1 MKMSKEKFHTKMV
14 RRYRA
19 LEGSDF
25 EMVSVRNDEE
35 KTTYKIKGTP
45 IVYNREVVLYE
56 NQHFRLSEIIET
68 GAARE
73 ALVRAEQVLL
83 WNHESSK
90 PMAARKNNTLS
101 VREDV
106 NGVYIEADVS
116 GTVWGRDGFEAINS
130 GLVDKMS
137 FGFYVNED
145 GYTEER
151 FVESG
156 KRCCKRSIKKL
167 ERVVDFSPVTYPAYQ
182 DTDVQARDVENIQTD
197 FDTDE
202 AEKDK
207 QREKLRAQ
215 IDELKKLVE
224 KHDK

>member
-1 MKMSKEKFHTKMV
+1 MIKEKLQ
-14 RRYRA
+14 RRFIA
-19 LEGSDF
+19 LEGSDILTLR
-25 EMVSVRNDEE
+25 SDDAE
-35 KTTYKIKGTP
+35 KPAYKIKGTP

-56 NQHFRLSEIIET
+56 NQHFRLTEIIET

-73 ALVRAEQVLL
+73 ALLRAEQVLL
-83 WNHESSK
+83 WNHDSSK
-90 PMAARKNNTLS
+90 PMAARKNNTLT

-106 NGVYIEADVS
+106 NGVYIEADIS
-116 GTVWGRDGFEAINS
+116 GTAWGRDGFEAINS

-151 FVESG
+151 FVENG

-167 ERVVDFSPVTYPAYQ
+167 DRIVDFSPVTYPAYQ
-182 DTDVQARDVENIQTD
+182 DTDVQARDVENIQKD

-202 AEKDK
+202 TEKTN
-207 QREKLRAQ
+207 QREKVRANG
-215 IDELKKLVE
+215 EEALKMAE
-224 KHDK
+224 KHLKDIAL